1 MTAGVTLT
9 TERLTLRRLS
19 EADIPAMVA
28 GINDYDVSK
37 WLTVVPYPYS
47 EADAREFLGFLD
59 TGPALEGFGIHAPEG
74 LVGVVGIGKTL
85 GYWLARTAHGKGY
98 MTEAAEALV
107 AHYFN
112 TSDATR
118 LQSGY
123 FDGNAAS
130 MNVLTKLGFVP
141 HGEERAMSIAQGTEV
156 TMKKVALTR
165 ESWDARHV
173 G

>member
-1 MTAGVTLT
+1 MTDEIRT
-9 TERLTLRRLS
+9 TRLTLRRLS

-47 EADAREFLGFLD
+47 EADAREFLDFLD
-59 TGPALEGFGIHAPEG
+59 TGPALEGFGVHAPEG

-85 GYWLARTAHGKGY
+85 GYWLARKAHGKGY
-98 MTEAAEALV
+98 MTEAAGALV
-107 AHYFN
+107 AHYFR
-112 TSDATR
+112 TTDAAR

-141 HGEERAMSIAQGTEV
+141 DGEERAMSIAQGTEV
-156 TMKKVALTR
+156 TMKKV
-165 ESWDARHV
+165 V
-173 G
+173 

>member
-1 MTAGVTLT
+1 MTAGVTLI

-19 EADIPAMVA
+19 DADIPAIVA

-98 MTEAAEALV
+98 MTEAAGALV
-107 AHYFN
+107 GHYFD
-112 TSDATR
+112 TTDAAR

-123 FDGNAAS
+123 FVGNAAS
-130 MNVLTKLGFVP
+130 KNVLTKLGFVP
-141 HGEERAMSIAQGTEV
+141 DGEEQAMSVSQGIEV
-156 TMKKVALTR
+156 TLKKVALTR
-165 ESWDARHV
+165 EGWTARH
-173 G
+173 GG